1 LIGGGLPPVILS
13 IMPNVRKPPPYAEWL
28 LVAGLAALAVLAR
41 RAGWWIKTND
51 TTIFFEWVQ
60 QMRAAGVWHGIG
72 RPIGNY
78 NAPFLYLLTIVI
90 YLPGPFLLKIKAIF
104 VVFDLVLA
112 SFTYKIVALRFDGR
126 RIPAAAALAMLLLPT
141 VVINASWY
149 GQMDAMWAS
158 FALGGVY
165 FLMRDRPWVAVS
177 LCAASLAIKPQGIFI
192 FPLLLL
198 LALGGRL
205 PWRTLLAVPAVFLLL
220 DIPALLAGR
229 SPMDLLTVYDMDR
242 QAAHVPALTSRA
254 PSLYAFIPAGPRADT
269 VRVLGYIFTA
279 ALILAILYVLIIRNV
294 QITRDRLVTY
304 AALFAIAMPFLL
316 PGMHERYFFLAD
328 VTTVLLAIHKPRF
341 WPVPLVVQAASLLC
355 YEPYLF
361 GGRSPEM
368 LPLTVP
374 ATLMLA
380 ALVTVIQHVLK
391 DAFAFEVTGH
401 LDSPEVPDTP
411 AELEEL
417 SRPAGDRP
425 APLPARRA

>member
-1 LIGGGLPPVILS
+1 
-13 IMPNVRKPPPYAEWL
+13 MPNVRKPPPYAEWL
-28 LVAGLAALAVLAR
+28 LVAALAALAVLAR

-51 TTIFFEWVQ
+51 TAIFFEWVQ

-72 RPIGNY
+72 QPIGNY
-78 NAPFLYLLTIVI
+78 NAPFLYLLAIAI
-90 YLPGPFLLKIKAIF
+90 YLPGPLLLKIKAIF

-112 SFTYKIVALRFDGR
+112 FFTYKIVGLRFEGR
-126 RIPAAAALAMLLLPT
+126 RAPAAAALAVLLLPT

-165 FLMRDRPWVAVS
+165 FLMRDRPWVAVT
-177 LCAASLAIKPQGIFI
+177 LCAVALAIKPQGIFI

-205 PWRTLLAVPAVFLLL
+205 RWRTLLAVPAVFLLL

-242 QAAHVPALTSRA
+242 QAVHVPALTSRA
-254 PSLYAFIPAGPRADT
+254 PSLYAFIPAGPRVDT
-269 VRVLGYIFTA
+269 VRVLGYSFTA
-279 ALILAILYVLIIRNV
+279 AVILGILYVLIIRNV
-294 QITRDRLVTY
+294 RITRDRLVTY

-328 VTTVLLAIHKPRF
+328 VTTVLLAIHKPRL
-341 WPVPLVVQAASLLC
+341 WPVPLLVQAASLISL
-355 YEPYLF
+355 EPYLF
-361 GGRSPEM
+361 GGRTPQM

-380 ALVTVIQHVLK
+380 ALVTVLQHVLK
-391 DAFAFEVTGH
+391 DAFDLE
-401 LDSPEVPDTP
+401 SSEVPDTP
-411 AELEEL
+411 EELEEQI
-417 SRPAGDRP
+417 SPPADRP

>member
-1 LIGGGLPPVILS
+1 
-13 IMPNVRKPPPYAEWL
+13 MPNVRKPPPYAEWL

-242 QAAHVPALTSRA
+242 QAA
-254 PSLYAFIPAGPRADT
+254 
-269 VRVLGYIFTA
+269 
-279 ALILAILYVLIIRNV
+279 
-294 QITRDRLVTY
+294 
-304 AALFAIAMPFLL
+304 
-316 PGMHERYFFLAD
+316 
-328 VTTVLLAIHKPRF
+328 
-341 WPVPLVVQAASLLC
+341 
-355 YEPYLF
+355 
-361 GGRSPEM
+361 
-368 LPLTVP
+368 
-374 ATLMLA
+374 
-380 ALVTVIQHVLK
+380 
-391 DAFAFEVTGH
+391 
-401 LDSPEVPDTP
+401 
-411 AELEEL
+411 
-417 SRPAGDRP
+417 
-425 APLPARRA
+425 